1 MTDRFRDEDDKKLDA
16 ALRPT
21 QFVDFVGQ
29 GRVIDNL
36 KVFIAAARA
45 RKEALDHLLLSGQP
59 GLGKTTLAQ
68 LVANEMGARFTAT
81 SGPAVLRAGDL
92 AGLLTNLQEGEVLFI
107 DEIHRLPA
115 SVAEY
120 LYSAM
125 EDFAISIVIDQGPH
139 ARNVKIDLPRFTLV
153 GATTRE
159 GLLTS
164 PFRARFGV
172 FERLEPYPPEDLMRI
187 IERSARLLAVEIAAP
202 ACANLARRA
211 RGTPRLA
218 NRYLRRVRDLAQVEA
233 GNVIT
238 AAVADKGLKML
249 GVDER
254 GLDAMDRKI
263 LDTLMLHGAGGPV
276 GLKTVAVAVGEEED
290 TIEDVYEPYLIQQG
304 FLRKTP
310 RGRLATELA
319 YKHLG
324 ATPPPAAAAAQPS
337 LF

>member
-1 MTDRFRDEDDKKLDA
+1 MPGKNRYRDEEDVKLDA

-21 QFVDFVGQ
+21 KFDDFVGQ
-29 GRVIDNL
+29 RRVVENL
-36 KVFIAAARA
+36 KVYIGAARK
-45 RKEALDHLLLSGQP
+45 RKEALDHVLFSGQP
-59 GLGKTTLAQ
+59 GLGKTTLAA
-68 LVANEMGARFTAT
+68 LVANEMGGKFRAT
-81 SGPAVLRAGDL
+81 SGPALDRAGDL
-92 AGLLTNLQEGEVLFI
+92 AGILTNLEEGEVLFI

-115 SVAEY
+115 PVAEY

-125 EDFAISIVIDQGPH
+125 EDYAISIVIDQGPH
-139 ARNVKIDLPRFTLV
+139 ARSVNLTLPRFTLI

-159 GLLTS
+159 GLLTG
-164 PFRARFGV
+164 PFRSRFGV
-172 FERLEPYPPEDLMRI
+172 VERLEPYPWEDLAKVI
-187 IERSARLLAVEIAAP
+187 NRSANLLGVKIEPEGTERI
-202 ACANLARRA
+202 ARRS

-218 NRYLRRVRDLAQVEA
+218 NRYLRRIRDLAQVEA
-233 GNVIT
+233 GNVISV
-238 AAVADKGLKML
+238 AVADKGLGML

-310 RGRLATELA
+310 RGRMATELA
-319 YKHLG
+319 YQHMG
-324 ATPPPAAAAAQPS
+324 ARPPAAPAQPS